1 MKNVKSLL
9 AVAFVLLSVLPAMS
23 KTSERVYFDAE
34 AYDLKGHV
42 KECGTDSFAID
53 GAIVIEGIERIEREG
68 NRLARIVFEDTP
80 LTEVWTEFIWVDDR
94 LMERNYSSID
104 TSGAVEDFAGATEYS
119 ISSYTYDNNGY
130 VSEMVWSDGKA
141 TSETYRYEY
150 LEFDDHGNW
159 IKRRCVIVVEGF
171 DENIEIE
178 TREISYYE

>member
-9 AVAFVLLSVLPAMS
+9 AVALVLLSVLPAMS

-42 KECGTDSFAID
+42 KVCGTDSFAID

-80 LTEVWTEFIWVDDR
+80 LVEEYTEFIWVDDR

-104 TSGAVEDFAGATEYS
+104 TSVVDEYFAGSTEYS
-119 ISSYTYDNNGY
+119 SLYYTYDNNGY
-130 VSEMVWSDGKA
+130 VSEVIWSDGK
-141 TSETYRYEY
+141 TMSGTYRYEY

-159 IKRRCVIVVEGF
+159 IKRRRITVEDGF